1 MGNVAS
7 QDNSRSTDQQQLQ
20 SPSIYNYTSDTSHQQ
35 GKKKLLGK
43 NCQQQQEQQQD
54 NIRSLHSQRD
64 SNRNKHND
72 YNSNS
77 ASSKI
82 QPVLNS
88 SASDRYTNPISS
100 TSTSTM
106 GHNSA
111 DYQGADS
118 NSPIT
123 QHNENSQST
132 QDITMSDSGASNIN
146 LNSQTSAMNIDS
158 GLSSQQQPQEELN
171 SQGEPEHNPPP
182 RRRSTI
188 ILTDDPEF
196 EKLKSKRDDLDTNLD
211 INNEESISKL
221 EDHNNSQDSQHNNNT
236 VPFEIV
242 WVQGGQNVF
251 ITGSFTGWR
260 KMIKLTKDSDEKFS
274 IKLKLPVGT
283 HRFRFIVDNELR
295 FSDYLPTATDQMGN
309 FVNYI
314 EIQQPDVQMGQDESQ
329 QYAEDHQIQEQG
341 EQKVGEPSQEERRDS
356 ALGLTND
363 DDDMG
368 NGYTRFHEEQLS
380 RPKLNYV
387 RDIPAIFT
395 DPSVME
401 QYYLTLDNNAQN
413 NQNQSWLTPPQL
425 PPHLESVI
433 LNNFST
439 TDKTNSSGALPIPNH
454 VVLNHLA
461 TTSIKH
467 NTLAVASV
475 VRYKR
480 KYATQVLYA
489 PLQ

>member
-1 MGNVAS
+1 MGNAAS
-7 QDNSRSTDQQQLQ
+7 QDNSRFIGQEHLQ
-20 SPSIYNYTSDTSHQQ
+20 SPERINNYTSDTSHGHQQ
-35 GKKKLLGK
+35 GKNKSRNNKGLVNQLQEDFGSSPSKVHPLL
-43 NCQQQQEQQQD
+43 NPST
-54 NIRSLHSQRD
+54 R
-64 SNRNKHND
+64 
-72 YNSNS
+72 
-77 ASSKI
+77 
-82 QPVLNS
+82 
-88 SASDRYTNPISS
+88 DRYTKPINS
-100 TSTSTM
+100 TTIM
-106 GHNSA
+106 GHNSS
-111 DYQGADS
+111 DYNREDE
-118 NSPIT
+118 NPIT
-123 QHNENSQST
+123 QHNENSQSN
-132 QDITMSDSGASNIN
+132 QDVTMSDSGASNVN
-146 LNSQTSAMNIDS
+146 LNSQPSAMNIDS
-158 GLSSQQQPQEELN
+158 ELN
-171 SQGEPEHNPPP
+171 PEQEQEQAEPEHQPTP
-182 RRRSTI
+182 RRRSTM

-196 EKLKSKRDDLDTNLD
+196 EKLKTKSANLD

-236 VPFEIV
+236 IPFEIV
-242 WVQGGQNVF
+242 WVQGGENVF

-260 KMIKLTKDSDEKFS
+260 KMIKLTKETDEKFS

-314 EIQQPDVQMGQDESQ
+314 EIQQPDVQMGQDDSQ
-329 QYAEDHQIQEQG
+329 QNEYTQDQSQGQEHG
-341 EQKVGEPSQEERRDS
+341 EQKVGKPSDEDRRDS
-356 ALGLTND
+356 NLGLTND

-368 NGYTRFHEEQLS
+368 NGYSRFHEEQS
-380 RPKLNYV
+380 SKPNLNYIK
-387 RDIPAIFT
+387 DIPAIFT

-439 TDKTNSSGALPIPNH
+439 TDKSNSSGALPIPNH